1 MSSSLFKKA
10 IVGAVVISGFSA
22 GALSAQSTAPT
33 YMEPVAPSVS
43 LTPFLTSGD
52 LIGSYQIPGIPDGL
66 GVLKDGNRLRILT
79 NQEWS
84 ASNTTAAVRNSTGG
98 QTKGAFISEL
108 TYNTKTGTVTQAK
121 DFMTDVVWYNYV
133 NNTYGKYGSAPIG
146 AAAADSFG
154 TVNHGALLNRFCS
167 STLAPAGTFYDA
179 KSKMGFEEPVYLTG
193 EEGSDESRAFVVNMQ
208 GQMVQ
213 FAGMGLS
220 AWENMKPVPT
230 GNKVTAL
237 MGSEDGSATDSQLW
251 MYVGEKTKAGKWYEK
266 AGFTNG
272 DSYVLST
279 VASAAVA
286 NDNEIRSK
294 YGKGT
299 SFKVGFS
306 KVDNM
311 LSGKAQNEMAR
322 SLGIE
327 FARIEDAHFDPK
339 NPNDFYFVT
348 TESNK
353 DPKATAP
360 NPSTPTVTRDGG
372 ALWKLSFAD
381 LANPAKGGTL
391 TMLLDGSEVPY
402 LSKPDNIAIDDL
414 GNILIQ
420 EDPGNNAQ
428 IARVVAYRIKDGKL
442 GVVAK
447 FKDDLFTTGR
457 TGFITQDEESSG
469 VVDVTSM
476 LKKGKGDKSSYYMLV
491 AQIHAAPALARP
503 DIATGNA
510 LLANAVEGGQW
521 YIMEVPNWAAVYNQ

>member
-22 GALSAQSTAPT
+22 GAISAQSTAPT
-33 YMEPVAPSVS
+33 YMEAVAPSVS
-43 LTPFLTSGD
+43 LTPILSSGD
-52 LIGSYQIPGIPDGL
+52 VIGSYLIPGIPDGL
-66 GVLKDGNRLRILT
+66 GVMKDGNRLRILT

-84 ASNTTAAVRNSTGG
+84 STNAVASVRNSAGG
-98 QTKGAFISEL
+98 QTRGSFISEL
-108 TYNTKTGTVTQAK
+108 TYNTKSGVVTSAK
-121 DFMTDVVWYNYV
+121 DFVSDVVWYNYV
-133 NNTYGKYGSAPIG
+133 NNTYGKYGSAPVG

-179 KSKMGFEEPVYLTG
+179 KSKLGFEEPVYLTG
-193 EEGSDESRAFVVNMQ
+193 EEGSDESRAFAVNMQ

-213 FAGMGLS
+213 LPGMGLA

-251 MYVGEKTKAGKWYEK
+251 MYVGQKTKTGQWFEK
-266 AGFTNG
+266 AGLKNG
-272 DSYVLST
+272 NTYVLSS
-279 VASAAVA
+279 VASASVA
-286 NDNEIRSK
+286 NDNEIRAK

-299 SFKVGFS
+299 AFKVGFS
-306 KVDNM
+306 KVDNT
-311 LSGKAQNEMAR
+311 LNGKAQNELAR

-327 FARIEDAHFDPK
+327 LSRVEDGHFDPK

-360 NPSTPTVTRDGG
+360 NPVTPTVTRDGG

-391 TMLLDGSEVPY
+391 TMLLDGSEAPY
-402 LSKPDNIAIDDL
+402 LSKPDNITIDDL
-414 GNILIQ
+414 GNVLIQ

-428 IARVVAYRIKDGKL
+428 VARVVAYRIKDGKL
-442 GVVAK
+442 GVIAK
-447 FKDDLFTTGR
+447 FKDDMFTSGR
-457 TGFITQDEESSG
+457 PGFITQDEESSG

-491 AQIHAAPALARP
+491 AQIHSTPALARP

-510 LLANAVEGGQW
+510 LLAKAVEGGQW